1 MPPLSEIHKNL
12 EDALQGMKI
21 PPRPEILNRILLEM
35 RREDIDYRALA
46 RMIGADISLAAS
58 LIKTVNSSFFGIRTK
73 ATSVHDALLLL
84 GLEVATRMIAG
95 ILLRRAFPPH
105 PELEAYWD
113 ESIKVAM
120 TSHVLAHALAGG
132 NHHRAGG
139 NHHRADDAYTF
150 GLFRDCGMV
159 MMMLNFPD
167 YGATVARANE
177 EGELAFTA
185 VEIATH
191 GIDHTVVGSRLAE
204 EWLLPSDMVAAIRL
218 HHALGGDSVE
228 LDDLSPAGGRLIALA
243 QLAEKHLQAHGLL
256 PDNREWDKLGAACLR
271 ELACESEEAGM
282 SEDAWNALREQLRE
296 FEF

>member
-1 MPPLSEIHKNL
+1 MPPLSEIHKSL
-12 EDALQGMKI
+12 EDTLQGMKI
-21 PPRPEILNRILLEM
+21 PPRPEILDRILLEM

-46 RMIGADISLAAS
+46 RLIGADISLAAS

-120 TSHVLAHALAGG
+120 TSHVLARELGG
-132 NHHRAGG
+132 GGHH
-139 NHHRADDAYTF
+139 HADDAYTF

-177 EGELAFTA
+177 EGELVFTA

-191 GIDHTVVGSRLAE
+191 GIDHATVGSRLAE
-204 EWLLPSDMVAAIRL
+204 EWLLPRDMVVAIRL

-228 LDDLSPAGGRLIALA
+228 LDDLSPAGRRLIALA
-243 QLAEKHLQAHGLL
+243 QLAEKHLQTHGLL
-256 PDNREWDKLGAACLR
+256 PENREWNKLGAACLR
-271 ELACESEEAGM
+271 ELGCESEEAGM
-282 SEDAWNALREQLRE
+282 PEDAWSALREQLRE